1 MNQAFE
7 ITQQNRKTLRIYLQK
22 YSLEQLNKIPEGFSN
37 NLIWNIGHIIV
48 VQQLLVYKLS
58 GLQPMVSA
66 TLISKY
72 ARGTR
77 PEGDVS
83 QAEID
88 EIESLLFKTIDQTK
102 TDLENNVFKNYHEF
116 KNELGF
122 TIKSAEEAIAFNY
135 FHEATH
141 LGIMMSIKK
150 FV

>member
-7 ITQQNRKTLRIYLQK
+7 ITQQNRKILHIYLQK

-72 ARGTR
+72 AKGTR

-83 QAEID
+83 QAEAD

-102 TDLENNVFKNYHEF
+102 TDLKNNVFKNYHEF

-122 TIKSAEEAIAFNY
+122 TIKSAKEAIAFNY